1 MSRQTKYMMANIAER
16 CSMSSEIKI
25 KCRLDELMDSRNITS
40 EKLAVASGVPEMR
53 INQYR
58 KGAMESVS
66 MSEIASIMAAMGC
79 TNIGELLDVS
89 MQAEP
94 MAFTSRGPILHEPDW
109 DSSCPEAIDGKHRWY
124 KDMGVS
130 DSLYQEFVCQRCR
143 QRLAV
148 IL

>member
-1 MSRQTKYMMANIAER
+1 
-16 CSMSSEIKI
+16 
-25 KCRLDELMDSRNITS
+25 MDSRNITS
-40 EKLAVASGVPEMR
+40 EKLAVASGVPKMR

-89 MQAEP
+89 MQAEA
-94 MAFTSRGPILHEPDW
+94 MGFTSRGPILHEPDW
-109 DSSCPEAIDGKHRWY
+109 DSPCPEAVNRKHRWY

-130 DSLYQEFVCQRCR
+130 DSLYQEFVCQGCR

>member
-1 MSRQTKYMMANIAER
+1 
-16 CSMSSEIKI
+16 MSSEVKI
-25 KCRLDELMDSRNITS
+25 KCRLDELMDRSNITS
-40 EKLAVASGVPEMR
+40 EKLAMASGVPEMR

-94 MAFTSRGPILHEPDW
+94 MDFTSRGPILHEPDW

-130 DSLYQEFVCQRCR
+130 DSLYQEFVCQGCR

>member
-1 MSRQTKYMMANIAER
+1 
-16 CSMSSEIKI
+16 MSSEMKI

-40 EKLAVASGVPEMR
+40 EKLAMASSVPEMR

-89 MQAEP
+89 MQAES
-94 MAFTSRGPILHEPDW
+94 MDFSSKGPILHEADW
-109 DSSCPEAIDGKHRWY
+109 YTLCKETVDGKHRWY

-130 DSLYQEFVCQRCR
+130 DSLYQDFVCQGCR
-143 QRLAV
+143 RRLAV

>member
-25 KCRLDELMDSRNITS
+25 KCRLDELMDRRNITS
-40 EKLAVASGVPEMR
+40 EKLAMASGVPEMR

-94 MAFTSRGPILHEPDW
+94 MAFTSRGQSCTSRTGIPPARRPSTESTDGTRTWVCRTPSTRNSCVRDAGRDW
-109 DSSCPEAIDGKHRWY
+109 
-124 KDMGVS
+124 
-130 DSLYQEFVCQRCR
+130 L
-143 QRLAV
+143 
-148 IL
+148 

>member
-25 KCRLDELMDSRNITS
+25 KCRLDELMDRRNITS
-40 EKLAVASGVPEMR
+40 EKLAMASGVPEMR

-94 MAFTSRGPILHEPDW
+94 MAFTSRGPILHEAD
-109 DSSCPEAIDGKHRWY
+109 
-124 KDMGVS
+124 
-130 DSLYQEFVCQRCR
+130 
-143 QRLAV
+143 
-148 IL
+148 

>member
-1 MSRQTKYMMANIAER
+1 
-16 CSMSSEIKI
+16 MSSEIKI

-40 EKLAVASGVPEMR
+40 EKMSMASGVTEMK

-66 MSEIASIMAAMGC
+66 MTEIASIMAAMGC
-79 TNIGELLDVS
+79 RNISELLDVS
-89 MQAEP
+89 TQAET
-94 MAFTSRGPILHEPDW
+94 MDSTSKGPILHEADW
-109 DSSCPEAIDGKHRWY
+109 NSPCRDTVDGKHRWY
-124 KDMGVS
+124 KDIGVS
-130 DSLYQEFVCQRCR
+130 DSLYQEFVCQGCK